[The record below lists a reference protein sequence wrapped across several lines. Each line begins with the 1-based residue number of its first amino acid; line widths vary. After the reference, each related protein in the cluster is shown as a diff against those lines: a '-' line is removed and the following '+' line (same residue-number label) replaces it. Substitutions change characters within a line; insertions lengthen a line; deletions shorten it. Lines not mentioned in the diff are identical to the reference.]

1 MSPFI
6 WLVIGWVIGV
16 FTARI
21 LEPISHLL
29 GTIWHLA
36 TRRSLDEHDS
46 VSYVIH
52 KQMKIFRV
60 RQFFGASAINCWR
73 PVPNLP
79 TC

>member
-29 GTIWHLA
+29 GTIYKA
-36 TRRSLDEHDS
+36 PPVFLDTD
-46 VSYVIH
+46 
-52 KQMKIFRV
+52 
-60 RQFFGASAINCWR
+60 
-73 PVPNLP
+73 
-79 TC
+79 